1 MNQVYIEDLKKQY
14 ERINFEKFN
23 NKNILITGS
32 GGLIC
37 SYLIDLLIYANLY
50 KNANI
55 KIYASELKEEY
66 LKERFSYYYDNELFI
81 PVIQNVCNEFKIN
94 DKIDIIIHGAS
105 NANPSLYIS
114 DPVGTMNANYMG
126 CKNLLELAKENN
138 SKFLYLSS
146 GDVYGETS
154 LELIN
159 ESDYGYFDILT
170 ERSSYASSKRASE
183 TLCYAYNKQYNI
195 DTYIVRPAHI
205 YGSTFTKSDSR
216 AISDFIRC
224 VINDNDIIMKSDGSS
239 VRSYCYVGD
248 TVVGMMMILDKG
260 TSGNAYNIS
269 NTDSIISI
277 KESAEYLAKLCNKK
291 VIIDIPETE
300 LNKKINSNTKVIKL
314 NNEKLKSLGWN
325 TVYNIEMGLETT
337 IKILKDK

>member
-114 DPVGTMNANYMG
+114 DPVGTMDANYMG

-195 DTYIVRPAHI
+195 DTYNVRPAHI

-260 TSGNAYNIS
+260 ISGNAYNIS
-269 NTDSIISI
+269 NTESIISI

-291 VIIDIPETE
+291 VIIDIPETD

-314 NNEKLKSLGWN
+314 NNEKLKTLGWN